1 MTRETLE
8 SLSAKQTVQLLLRA
22 SAEENDLPS
31 CFTYQIAQGCLSVF
45 VKSTRNVAEILKNA
59 DPESAPA
66 K

>member
-8 SLSAKQTVQLLLRA
+8 SLSAKQTVQRLLRA
-22 SAEENDLPS
+22 SAEENDFPS